1 MYLSKILITG
11 PPCRNSYEIHRSL
24 WGLFPEDADKD
35 RDFLFRVSQGDR
47 NHAEILMQSTREP
60 RYPSSTAQILACK
73 EYSLAFVPGDRL
85 RFLLIANPIKTIK
98 DEASRKKEDSEIKKC
113 RVPLIREDE
122 QREWIERKF
131 RDVALL
137 ETIVIDPILPLR
149 FKKSKEDRVG
159 KIQPVNFQGVLKVI
173 DAAAMLELVKTG
185 VGPAKAFG
193 CGLVSLS
200 RRI

>member
-1 MYLSKILITG
+1 MYLSKILISG

-35 RDFLFRVSQGDR
+35 RDFLFRVGQGDQ

-60 RYPSSTAQILACK
+60 GYPSSTAQILACK
-73 EYSLAFVPGDRL
+73 EYSLALFPGDRL
-85 RFLLIANPIKTIK
+85 RFLLLANPIKTIK
-98 DEASRKKEDSEIKKC
+98 DETSRKKENGEIKKC

-137 ETIVIDPILPLR
+137 ETIVIDPVFPLR
-149 FKKSKEDRVG
+149 FKKSREDRVG
-159 KIQPVNFQGVLKVI
+159 KIQPVSFQGILNII
-173 DAAAMLELVKTG
+173 DADAMVKLVKTG
-185 VGPAKAFG
+185 IGPAKAFG